1 MPLSAGQKPSPP
13 LTKGM
18 SSTFVRAVALAFVT
32 VAAITWGK
40 IALIQKHATV
50 TPYWDQWDA
59 EAAQLYK
66 PYLEGK
72 LSALDLVEPHN
83 EHRIATTRLLH
94 LGLFAVLGGRWNPSV
109 QMYLNVALHVAAILV
124 LLSFIRSALPLIP
137 GALLCIFCA
146 LLFAI
151 PCAWENA
158 LAGFQSQF
166 YLLLVLSVTLLWT
179 CAIPSSSKMTGVG
192 ALVVSVLLL
201 LTMAGG
207 SLAVMAGA
215 TILLVRRFALHE
227 RVSLVLALLLFSI
240 ALIGILAT
248 PSIEGH
254 ASLKVHSP
262 GQFAVAI
269 AALAAWPVLPTSA
282 NAATA
287 LLPILMQAPLA
298 VGLLIA
304 YRHKE
309 EAPRT
314 LLFFFAMACWL
325 GLQMA
330 ALAYGRGLHCLASR
344 YLDILAFGLVTNF
357 AALLF
362 LWSKRISRW
371 RPALAAL
378 SALWLSA
385 LIYGF
390 WTWWPMMSK
399 DISEKA
405 AFSRIQER
413 NVRGYLTTGQHRWLY
428 HAAFL
433 EIPYPS
439 PERLQQLLDD
449 PTIRSILPRQLFDPS
464 SETTARSP
472 DQAPLITP

>member
-1 MPLSAGQKPSPP
+1 MTLE
-13 LTKGM
+13 LH
-18 SSTFVRAVALAFVT
+18 RASWLALFAATLVLLLVLVKIGLIRERGGVA
-32 VAAITWGK
+32 
-40 IALIQKHATV
+40 
-50 TPYWDQWDA
+50 PYWDQWDA
-59 EAAQLYK
+59 EAAHLYK
-66 PYLEGK
+66 PYLEGA
-72 LSALDLVEPHN
+72 LSLADLSEPHN

-94 LGLFAVLGGRWNPSV
+94 LGLFEALGRRWSPLG
-109 QMYLNVALHVAAILV
+109 QMYFNVALHVGAILV
-124 LLSFIRSALPLIP
+124 LLFFARSALPLVN
-137 GALLCIFCA
+137 GAALWAFAA
-146 LLFAI
+146 LLFVI
-151 PCAWENA
+151 PFGWENT

-166 YLLLVLSVTLLWT
+166 YLLLLLSVGLLWT
-179 CAIPSSSKMTGVG
+179 CAVVRPSKVAFAG
-192 ALVVSVLLL
+192 ALSLAALLP

-215 TILLVRRFALHE
+215 TVLLGRRFVLRERISLALT
-227 RVSLVLALLLFSI
+227 LLLF
-240 ALIGILAT
+240 ALALAGILAT

-254 ASLKVHSP
+254 AGLKAQSL
-262 GQFAVAI
+262 GQLALALG
-269 AALAAWPVLPTSA
+269 ALAAWPVLPASA

-298 VGLLIA
+298 LGLLVA
-304 YRHKE
+304 YQRKE
-309 EAPRT
+309 TESRS

-344 YLDILAFGLVTNF
+344 YLDVLAFGLVTNF

-362 LWSKRISRW
+362 LWSKSAGRW
-371 RPALAAL
+371 RPALATL
-378 SALWLSA
+378 SALWLAA
-385 LIYGF
+385 LVYGF

-399 DISEKA
+399 DISEKV
-405 AFSRIQER
+405 AFSRMQER
-413 NVRGYLTTGQHRWLY
+413 NVRGYLTTGQDRWLY
-428 HAAFL
+428 DAAFL